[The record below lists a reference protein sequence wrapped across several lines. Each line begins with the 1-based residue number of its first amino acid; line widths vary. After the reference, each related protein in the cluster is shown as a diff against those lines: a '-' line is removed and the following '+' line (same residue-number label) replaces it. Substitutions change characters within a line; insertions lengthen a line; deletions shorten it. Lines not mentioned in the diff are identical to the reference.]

1 MMVDGTRVAKV
12 KPYKFIWMLTHFFI
26 QEHVSSVCYV
36 QEGTIWDTGNKT
48 EKKMMSN
55 LTEFEEETW

>member
-1 MMVDGTRVAKV
+1 
-12 KPYKFIWMLTHFFI
+12 MLTHFFI

-55 LTEFEEETW
+55 LTEFEEET